1 MSNIVAG
8 LIRGQIT
15 YLEEH
20 IAKKKAIYERYKE
33 GFKDSPV
40 MMNPYGPEIMESNF
54 WRHVS

>member
-1 MSNIVAG
+1 MAG